1 MLEVISSTKPPPTPV
16 NLEAK
21 ARIDMGGETD
31 PPFEIIPSSATVKV
45 KGIELA
51 PTGIVEP
58 SGKLKVML
66 LPLAE
71 TRETG
76 TA

>member
-1 MLEVISSTKPPPTPV
+1 LEVISATKPPPTADS
-16 NLEAK
+16 LEAK

-51 PTGIVEP
+51 PTGIIEP
-58 SGKLKVML
+58 LGKLKVML

-71 TRETG
+71 TRVTG